1 MSLSKK
7 GVNSR
12 VLLQRLRA
20 SLAETGNGQARLDR
34 IVKLIASSMN
44 AEVCSIYLKKD
55 YRTLEL
61 FASQGLKAGAVH
73 FTKLKIGQGLVGRIA
88 QISTPISTSNASE
101 TKGFRFMPETGE
113 EIFPSFLG
121 VPIQRLGEILG
132 VLIVQNSFP
141 RDYTDDEIYG
151 LEIVAMVIAE
161 MTELGE
167 FTEANGTEITAQHN
181 HTVVYEAIIGNEG
194 IAIGKVLLHDPVI
207 RIESPIADNPKAEK
221 TKLSIAFKELQAE
234 VKGMLA
240 KTFDHK
246 SGDYLEVFEAYQ
258 MFAKDKG
265 WRKRMEASI
274 QGGLA
279 ATVAVEKE
287 QSETRS
293 RMSRLADPYIRDRL
307 HDLDDISNRLIRILT
322 KTDVKIDKKK
332 IKNAV
337 LVARN
342 IGPAELLDY
351 GSDLNGVILEEGSV
365 GSHAT
370 IVARALAIPLL
381 INADLIRRE
390 SRNGDLIIIDANQG
404 RIHLR
409 PEENIRKIYVDKLS
423 IQEAAKGQYL
433 EIKNKPAQTT
443 DGKKIKLMMNA
454 GLMVDLP
461 FLNKSGAEGIG
472 LYRTELQFLTQE
484 KVPKRSEQVQFYS
497 KILDSANGKPVNFRT
512 LDIGSDKVLP
522 YLSRLKETNPAL
534 GWRAIRVTLDRQGIM
549 RMQIQALLRGAQ
561 GRPIRILFPFIAE
574 FIEFKYAREIV
585 LAEVEKEKILK
596 HIVPQ
601 DIKIGAMLETPSL
614 AFSTNEFFKLAD
626 FISIGGNDLKQFFF
640 AADRENERVR
650 RRYDTLNLSY
660 LDFLEQIVKRAKNF
674 NTPINFCGEDA
685 GRPLE
690 ALALIAVGLR
700 SLSMKAS
707 SIGPIKLLIRSISLV
722 ELKSIISNARLN
734 ETNSVRKDLI
744 NWLEK
749 IKVPYF

>member
-1 MSLSKK
+1 
-7 GVNSR
+7 
-12 VLLQRLRA
+12 
-20 SLAETGNGQARLDR
+20 
-34 IVKLIASSMN
+34 
-44 AEVCSIYLKKD
+44 
-55 YRTLEL
+55 
-61 FASQGLKAGAVH
+61 
-73 FTKLKIGQGLVGRIA
+73 
-88 QISTPISTSNASE
+88 
-101 TKGFRFMPETGE
+101 
-113 EIFPSFLG
+113 
-121 VPIQRLGEILG
+121 
-132 VLIVQNSFP
+132 
-141 RDYTDDEIYG
+141 
-151 LEIVAMVIAE
+151 
-161 MTELGE
+161 
-167 FTEANGTEITAQHN
+167 
-181 HTVVYEAIIGNEG
+181 
-194 IAIGKVLLHDPVI
+194 
-207 RIESPIADNPKAEK
+207 
-221 TKLSIAFKELQAE
+221 
-234 VKGMLA
+234 
-240 KTFDHK
+240 
-246 SGDYLEVFEAYQ
+246 
-258 MFAKDKG
+258 
-265 WRKRMEASI
+265 
-274 QGGLA
+274 
-279 ATVAVEKE
+279 
-287 QSETRS
+287 
-293 RMSRLADPYIRDRL
+293 
-307 HDLDDISNRLIRILT
+307 
-322 KTDVKIDKKK
+322 
-332 IKNAV
+332 
-337 LVARN
+337 
-342 IGPAELLDY
+342 
-351 GSDLNGVILEEGSV
+351 
-365 GSHAT
+365 
-370 IVARALAIPLL
+370 
-381 INADLIRRE
+381 
-390 SRNGDLIIIDANQG
+390 
-404 RIHLR
+404 
-409 PEENIRKIYVDKLS
+409 
-423 IQEAAKGQYL
+423 
-433 EIKNKPAQTT
+433 
-443 DGKKIKLMMNA
+443 MMNA